1 MSTYTLKVHVKIVH
15 QGQKD
20 HKCVQCEKSFSKSG
34 NLRVHVKSVH
44 EKTKDFKCEQC
55 VKSFSSSSTLWH
67 HKKTHGGPR
76 FRCEECSKSY
86 NRKEHLEKHISS
98 VHKEV
103 SNISPERSHQK
114 SSRRHI

>member
-1 MSTYTLKVHVKIVH
+1 MKKP
-15 QGQKD
+15 
-20 HKCVQCEKSFSKSG
+20 
-34 NLRVHVKSVH
+34 
-44 EKTKDFKCEQC
+44 KTSNVNNVSNHFLQAVLCGITRKHTEDQDLE
-55 VKSFSSSSTLWH
+55 
-67 HKKTHGGPR
+67 